1 MSKSSVKEL
10 FLTKWIEAIDMD
22 RRQFIKC
29 ASLAGVGFTFVAC
42 NQQKSSDPQGDVSPG
57 TTPVAVNE
65 PLKVGFVYVGPVGDF
80 GWTYAHDLGRR
91 EMEANLQGKVRST
104 FVENV
109 SEGADAERIIRQ
121 LALDGNK
128 LIFTTSFGFMNPTLK
143 VAKDFPN
150 VFFEHC
156 TGYKRAANVSTYLGR
171 FEEPRYL
178 TGMIAGK
185 MTKSN
190 IIGFIGAY
198 PIPEV
203 IRGISAF
210 TQGLRATNPKATVKV
225 VWVQSW
231 YDPAKER
238 EAAQALVNSGA
249 DVLTQHTDS
258 AAAVQLAEEK
268 GIFAFGY
275 NTDMSQFGRKAHLT
289 SAINKWGKYYTQ
301 RVQAVVNGT
310 WKSEE
315 VWYGIAQE
323 MVDISPLNPIIP
335 QDVQTLVMAKRD
347 EFIKGTA
354 HPFAGPIKDNKGVI
368 RVPKGKVLEDKEQLA
383 MDWYVEGIEVSSS
396 KVKS

>member
-1 MSKSSVKEL
+1 
-10 FLTKWIEAIDMD
+10 MD
-22 RRQFIKC
+22 RRKFIRY
-29 ASLAGVGFTFVAC
+29 ATLAGFGFSFASCT
-42 NQQKSSDPQGDVSPG
+42 QRDSSPQGEVSVSVSP
-57 TTPVAVNE
+57 VAANQS
-65 PLKVGFVYVGPVGDF
+65 LKVGFIYIGPVGDY

-91 EMEANLQGKVRST
+91 EMENNLQGKVKTT

-109 SEGADAERIIRQ
+109 SEGADAERVIRQ

-128 LIFTTSFGFMNPTLK
+128 LIFTTSFGYMNPTIK

-150 VFFEHC
+150 VFFEQC
-156 TGYKRAANVSTYLGR
+156 TGYKRANNVGTYLGR
-171 FEEPRYL
+171 FEEPRFL

-203 IRGISAF
+203 IRGIGAF
-210 TQGLRATNPKATVKV
+210 TQGLRTTNPQAKVRV

-238 EAAQALVNSGA
+238 EAAQALVNLGA

-275 NTDMSQFGRKAHLT
+275 NTDMSRFGPKAHLT
-289 SAINKWGKYYTQ
+289 SAINKWGKYYTDTAL
-301 RVQAVVNGT
+301 AVMNNT
-310 WKSEE
+310 WKSDA
-315 VWYGIAQE
+315 VWDGIAVG
-323 MVDISPLNPIIP
+323 MVDISPMNSLIP
-335 QDVQTLVMAKRD
+335 GDVQQLVNAKRE
-347 EFIKGTA
+347 EFVRGTT
-354 HPFAGPIKDNKGVI
+354 HPFAGPIKDQQGVV
-368 RVPKGKVLEDKEQLA
+368 RVPTGKVLDDKGQLA
-383 MDWYVEGIEVSSS
+383 MDWYVEGVEGSIPKTNS
-396 KVKS
+396 

>member
-1 MSKSSVKEL
+1 ME
-10 FLTKWIEAIDMD
+10 
-22 RRQFIKC
+22 RRQFIKYT
-29 ASLAGVGFTFVAC
+29 SLAGASFTFAAC
-42 NQQKSSDPQGDVSPG
+42 SGDKSNNPEETSPSE
-57 TTPVAVNE
+57 TSPVAANE

-91 EMEANLQGKVRST
+91 EMEASLQGKVRST

-109 SEGADAERIIRQ
+109 NEGADAERVIRQ

-128 LIFTTSFGFMNPTLK
+128 LIFTTSFGYMNPTIK
-143 VAKDFPN
+143 VAKDFPG
-150 VFFEHC
+150 VYFEHC
-156 TGYKRAANVSTYLGR
+156 TGYKRAANVGTYLGR

-190 IIGFIGAY
+190 VIGFIGAY

-203 IRGISAF
+203 IRGIGAF
-210 TQGLRATNPKATVKV
+210 TQGLRVVNPKAKVRV

-238 EAAQALVNSGA
+238 EAAQALISLGA

-275 NTDMSQFGRKAHLT
+275 NTDMSRFGAKAHLT
-289 SAINKWGKYYTQ
+289 SAINKWGKFYTDKAL
-301 RVQAVVNGT
+301 AVINGT
-310 WKSEE
+310 WKSED
-315 VWYGIAQE
+315 VWFGINQG
-323 MVDISPLNPIIP
+323 MVDISPLNSTVP
-335 QDVQTLVMAKRD
+335 QDVQQLVMAKRD
-347 EFIKGTA
+347 EFIKGIA
-354 HPFAGPIKDNKGVI
+354 HPFDGPVKDQKGKI
-368 RVPKGKVLEDKEQLA
+368 RVQKGQLLPDKEQLA
-383 MDWYVEGIEVSSS
+383 MDWYVEGIEGSIPKAES
-396 KVKS
+396 